1 MNIGKFWEE
10 NEDEYLKSEKIKN
23 PLHKFRDLNGML
35 LLANLVEKY
44 NVGNDYGILSCAEHD
59 VVYFDVD
66 CEKLEEFLTD
76 EEALDLILSGILFD
90 DNGFYMNV

>member
-1 MNIGKFWEE
+1 MK
-10 NEDEYLKSEKIKN
+10 KIQ
-23 PLHKFRDLNGML
+23 R
-35 LLANLVEKY
+35 
-44 NVGNDYGILSCAEHD
+44 I
-59 VVYFDVD
+59 DVD